1 MKKSQIDKFEEQ
13 LRKHCNIEGGIDG
26 DDTVRS
32 SVNSVLIAFE
42 EWYKE
47 YYNKSIFK
55 LKKISSKNLPP
66 EYNDIINDKFWDLF

>member
-13 LRKHCNIEGGIDG
+13 LRKHCNIERGIDG
-26 DDTVRS
+26 DDIVRS

-47 YYNKSIFK
+47 NIN
-55 LKKISSKNLPP
+55 LSKENLPP
-66 EYNDIINDKFWDLF
+66 ELKKIVDDNFGDLF